1 MVMQAQ
7 AMMLERAGPA
17 RPVRR
22 EAAEEIKL
30 TGALR
35 SFGRDQEVFGEGEP
49 ADYVYKVASGA
60 VRSFRILADGRRQI
74 AEFHLAG
81 DVFGIEL
88 DAVRCVAAEA
98 LADTVLVV
106 ARRSQLLAEQA
117 NGPALWRKAC
127 ADLRRSQDH
136 ALTLGRRSASER
148 VAAFLLEMAE
158 RTDASEVLDL
168 PMSRQDIAD
177 YLGLTI
183 ETVSRTITGLQA
195 EGLIDA
201 HGCRRIRLTDKAGL
215 AELCL

>member
-1 MVMQAQ
+1 MAMQVQ
-7 AMMLERAGPA
+7 AMIAERTTALTATGFVEE
-17 RPVRR
+17 VR
-22 EAAEEIKL
+22 L
-30 TGALR
+30 VGATR

-49 ADYVYKVASGA
+49 SDYVYKVASGA

-74 AEFHLAG
+74 SEFHLPG

-88 DAVRCVAAEA
+88 DDARRIAAEA
-98 LADTVLVV
+98 IVEATLVV
-106 ARRSQLLAEQA
+106 ARRSQLLADA
-117 NGPALWRKAC
+117 AGGSALWRKAC
-127 ADLRRSQDH
+127 GDLRRSQDH

-158 RTDASEVLDL
+158 RTEAGAVLDL

-201 HGCRRIRLTDKAGL
+201 RCCRRIRLLDKAAL
-215 AELCL
+215 EELCQ

>member
-1 MVMQAQ
+1 MQAQ
-7 AMMLERAGPA
+7 AMVMERAPSAGA
-17 RPVRR
+17 PVRGSG
-22 EAAEEIKL
+22 EEIKL

-35 SFGRDQEVFGEGEP
+35 AFGRDQEVFGEGEP

-74 AEFHLAG
+74 AEFHLPG

-88 DAVRCVAAEA
+88 DAARRIAAEA
-98 LADTVLVV
+98 VGEATLVV
-106 ARRSQLLAEQA
+106 ARRTQLFADEA
-117 NGPALWRKAC
+117 GGPALWRKAC
-127 ADLRRSQDH
+127 GDLRRSQDH

-148 VAAFLLEMAE
+148 VAAFFLEMAE
-158 RTDASEVLDL
+158 RTEAGDILDL

-195 EGLIDA
+195 DGLIDA
-201 HGCRRIRLTDKAGL
+201 TCCRRIRLLDKHAL
-215 AELCL
+215 AQLCQ